1 MKQKIKMIVV
11 AALAVV
17 GLGFASIGSVAPAY
31 AASADEVCKGVNAIN
46 PSGNASCSASGTAQ
60 SSELVV
66 KIKEIIILLLFIVAA
81 LAVVMIIVGG
91 IRYVLSAGNQA
102 AVTAAK
108 STIVYSVIGLI
119 IALLAF
125 AIVNFIVTVAN

>member
-46 PSGNASCSASGTAQ
+46 PNGNTCKAAGEPQKSD
-60 SSELVV
+60 LVTKV
-66 KIKEIIILLLFIVAA
+66 KEIINLLLFIVAA

-119 IALLAF
+119 IAILAF